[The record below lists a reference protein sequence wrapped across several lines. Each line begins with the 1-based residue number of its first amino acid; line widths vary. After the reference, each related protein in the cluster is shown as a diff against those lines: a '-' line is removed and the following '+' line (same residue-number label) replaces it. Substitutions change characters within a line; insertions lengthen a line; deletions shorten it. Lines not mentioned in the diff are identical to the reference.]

1 MRMQQIKNSKV
12 IFPELSYKICGLC
25 FKVHNK
31 LGRFRNE
38 KQYADALEDIL
49 KESKISHIRELPLPD
64 SFNGE
69 RKRRNIPDFIIEN
82 KIVVDFKAKRI
93 ITKEDY
99 FQMRRYLA
107 SSKYRLGIIINF
119 RQKVLSPKRVLNT
132 EMKHL

>member
-38 KQYADALEDIL
+38 RQYADALEYLL
-49 KESKISHIRELPLPD
+49 KENKIDYIRELALLE
-64 SFNGE
+64 SFKGE
-69 RKRRNIPDFIIEN
+69 KKGRNIPDFIIEN
-82 KIVVDFKAKRI
+82 KVVVDLKAKRI

-99 FQMRRYLA
+99 FQMQRYLI
-107 SSKYRLGIIINF
+107 SSKKRLGLIINF
-119 RQKVLSPKRVLNT
+119 RQKFLSPKRVLNT
-132 EMKHL
+132 EFKNL